1 MTGCG
6 AHFPQTASVRRFSGG
21 ECADMEIPHSHH
33 AGSPNN
39 PKGDSRMS
47 SSNCIRPVALGLFLL
62 IVTSP
67 FACKSAN
74 GEGAGQTGAGGLSGP
89 PVILPEYQGRAPKK
103 CASVNKPPSAV
114 LAAEMIPCTMDSLTS
129 MGLTLFQDV
138 KVQMGAPR
146 PFVMA
151 TDTGLSEIDMNAM
164 VIPLRGSFT
173 AYGCRYISNM
183 APEGKSCGVS
193 PVPEAKGWCWKTS
206 FGDWK
211 CRFDTIFPLG
221 WGKGPAPKTY

>member
-1 MTGCG
+1 MMFIARHTRMAEMVVFGFVLLSSFGC
-6 AHFPQTASVRRFSGG
+6 
-21 ECADMEIPHSHH
+21 
-33 AGSPNN
+33 
-39 PKGDSRMS
+39 MS
-47 SSNCIRPVALGLFLL
+47 S
-62 IVTSP
+62 
-67 FACKSAN
+67 N
-74 GEGAGQTGAGGLSGP
+74 GEGAGQAGPGSLSGP

-103 CASVNKPPSAV
+103 CASVTKTPSAA

-138 KVQMGAPR
+138 KVLMGTPR

-151 TDTGLSEIDMNAM
+151 TDNGLSEIDMNAM

-183 APEGKSCGVS
+183 APAGQSCGIS

-211 CRFDTIFPLG
+211 CKFDTIFPLG

>member
-1 MTGCG
+1 MY
-6 AHFPQTASVRRFSGG
+6 
-21 ECADMEIPHSHH
+21 
-33 AGSPNN
+33 
-39 PKGDSRMS
+39 S
-47 SSNCIRPVALGLFLL
+47 SDRIRPVALCLFLL
-62 IVTSP
+62 MLTTP
-67 FACKSAN
+67 FGCRSAV
-74 GEGAGQTGAGGLSGP
+74 GEGSGQTGNGSLSGP

-103 CASVNKPPSAV
+103 CASVTKTPSAA

-138 KVQMGAPR
+138 KVQMGTPR

-151 TDTGLSEIDMNAM
+151 TDNGLSEIDMNAM

-183 APEGKSCGVS
+183 APAGQSCGIS

-206 FGDWK
+206 FGDRK
-211 CRFDTIFPLG
+211 CKFDTIFPLG

>member
-1 MTGCG
+1 MMD
-6 AHFPQTASVRRFSGG
+6 AP
-21 ECADMEIPHSHH
+21 
-33 AGSPNN
+33 
-39 PKGDSRMS
+39 PKT
-47 SSNCIRPVALGLFLL
+47 RPVALCLFVLML
-62 IVTSP
+62 TLP
-67 FACKSAN
+67 FACMGAN
-74 GEGAGQTGAGGLSGP
+74 GEGAGQSGADSLSGP
-89 PVILPEYQGRAPKK
+89 PAILSEYQGRAPKK
-103 CASVNKPPSAV
+103 CQSVTKPPSPA
-114 LAAEMIPCTMDSLTS
+114 LAAQMIPCTMDSLTS

-138 KVQMGAPR
+138 KVNMGTPR

-183 APEGKSCGVS
+183 TPAGQSCGIS

-221 WGKGPAPKTY
+221 WGKGAAPKTY